1 MGGKKRKR
9 GKKTRRSD
17 KICPVCGL
25 PMIWVTIE
33 HDDMS
38 GKAQGY
44 WLCPHCRGEEE

>member
-9 GKKTRRSD
+9 IKKTDRPA
-17 KICPVCGL
+17 KICPICEM
-25 PMIWVTIE
+25 PMQWVTIE

-44 WLCPHCRGEEE
+44 WLCTHCRGEEE